1 MHDFVSWRFIP
12 QSMGVFSFKHFYSE
26 ICLGNARSVTVGW
39 KNLAIICGW
48 NVAWT
53 SLKQNAKLFEG
64 IWCIKHGRIGA
75 EKPRKGKKHI
85 YLMETQQSP
94 LKILKLK
101 PTDKEQQLDYKKVEV
116 GFVAQQVLKEKS
128 EKFVW
133 NASSSI
139 QNGMYRFSWR
149 NSF

>member
-1 MHDFVSWRFIP
+1 
-12 QSMGVFSFKHFYSE
+12 
-26 ICLGNARSVTVGW
+26 
-39 KNLAIICGW
+39 
-48 NVAWT
+48 
-53 SLKQNAKLFEG
+53 
-64 IWCIKHGRIGA
+64 
-75 EKPRKGKKHI
+75 
-85 YLMETQQSP
+85 METQQSP

-139 QNGMYRFSWR
+139 QNGM
-149 NSF
+149 